1 MSNLEIFIAIIFLG
15 CISTSANVSGGKAN
29 EWKYGCYDS
38 TAYKGD
44 NTSIAPSEFGGDT
57 ATLENFRR
65 KYGLLPGVEQEQ
77 VDVGFK
83 DEATIDLLEKLGDI

>member
-1 MSNLEIFIAIIFLG
+1 MAKELVNVFPFFRGQGQVIRSLEAVNERILG
-15 CISTSANVSGGKAN
+15 DIEAS
-29 EWKYGCYDS
+29 ELIY
-38 TAYKGD
+38 
-44 NTSIAPSEFGGDT
+44 SEFGGDT